1 MLTATRRASGA
12 AGSPSSPR
20 GGLVQPDPAGRVGAP
35 AIGLIV
41 TGALSVV
48 FTVFGLLFIALGGAS
63 AINDP
68 QARDALPG
76 FGVMLGASVVQLVL
90 GGLIIYAGVQM
101 RKVQS
106 WGLAVA
112 GSIVAMLPCL
122 PCCLLGLPIGIWAL
136 IVLFDSDVKRAFN
149 GQGGYGGPGG
159 YGGGYSPQGGGYGPP
174 QG

>member
-1 MLTATRRASGA
+1 M
-12 AGSPSSPR
+12 
-20 GGLVQPDPAGRVGAP
+20 QPDPAGRLSAP

-41 TGALSVV
+41 TGALNAV
-48 FTVFGLLFIALGGAS
+48 FTVIGLLFIALGGAS

-76 FGVMLGASVVQLVL
+76 LGVMVGASVVQLVL
-90 GGLIIYAGVQM
+90 GGLVIYAGVQM

-122 PCCLLGLPIGIWAL
+122 PCCLVGLPIGIWAL
-136 IVLFDSDVKRAFN
+136 IVLFDNDVKQAFY
-149 GQGGYGGPGG
+149 GPGPYGGPGG
-159 YGGGYSPQGGGYGPP
+159 YPPQGGGYPPQGGGYPPQGGGYPPQGGGYGPP
-174 QG
+174 NA

>member
-1 MLTATRRASGA
+1 M
-12 AGSPSSPR
+12 
-20 GGLVQPDPAGRVGAP
+20 GAP

-41 TGALSVV
+41 TGALTVV

-76 FGVMLGASVVQLVL
+76 FGVMLGASVVQLAL

-106 WGLAVA
+106 WGLALA

-136 IVLFDSDVKRAFN
+136 IVLFDSDVKRAFS
-149 GQGGYGGPGG
+149 GQGPSGGYGGPGNYGGYGGPGG
-159 YGGGYSPQGGGYGPP
+159 YPPQGGGYPPQGGGYGGP
-174 QG
+174 QN

>member
-1 MLTATRRASGA
+1 M
-12 AGSPSSPR
+12 
-20 GGLVQPDPAGRVGAP
+20 QPDPAGRVGAP

-41 TGALSVV
+41 TGALSAV
-48 FTVFGLLFIALGGAS
+48 FTVFSLLFFALGGAA

-76 FGVMLGASVVQLVL
+76 LGVLVGFSIVQLVL
-90 GGLIIYAGVQM
+90 AGLVVYAGVQM
-101 RKVQS
+101 RGVRS

-136 IVLFDSDVKRAFN
+136 IVLFDSDVKRAFS
-149 GQGGYGGPGG
+149 GQGPSGGYGGPGG
-159 YGGGYSPQGGGYGPP
+159 DGGYGGPGGYSPQGGGYGPP

>member
-1 MLTATRRASGA
+1 MLTATWRASGA
-12 AGSPSSPR
+12 TDSPSSPK

-41 TGALSVV
+41 AGALSAV

-76 FGVMLGASVVQLVL
+76 LGVMAGFSAVKLALDVL
-90 GGLIIYAGVQM
+90 TIYAGVQM

-106 WGLAVA
+106 WGVAVA
-112 GSIVAMLPCL
+112 GSIAAMLPC
-122 PCCLLGLPIGIWAL
+122 
-136 IVLFDSDVKRAFN
+136 
-149 GQGGYGGPGG
+149 
-159 YGGGYSPQGGGYGPP
+159 
-174 QG
+174 